1 MLNAMVK
8 HFLAALAALTLAVPI
23 AAQAQDVP
31 SYAEGQPSYA
41 SGEENVHGRIVRF
54 DGAYSL
60 QVRDEQGYVDNV
72 QLHQGTIINP
82 TGITLQP
89 GMVVSI
95 LGYNS
100 GSFLAANEVDTPYN
114 FYGGVPWYGGHPWNY
129 WGPTVGLTFFFG
141 NVGWWHG
148 SYFGGPYHYVGGVR
162 VYNTSIRINNIHG
175 GVYEGHNYV
184 APAGRGGYYPNRP
197 VQRQPL
203 YEQRQGQY
211 QQQQRQVQYQQQQH
225 VYQQQQQHIQQQRQ
239 VQQRQVQQRNT
250 QRRPDDKQDQHPH

>member
-1 MLNAMVK
+1 MLK
-8 HFLAALAALTLAVPI
+8 QLLAALAALTFAAPI
-23 AAQAQDVP
+23 AALAQDVP

-41 SGEENVHGRIVRF
+41 SGEENVHGRIVNF
-54 DGAYSL
+54 DGAYNL

-95 LGYNS
+95 LGFNS
-100 GSFLAANEVDTPYN
+100 GSYLAANEVDTPYT
-114 FYGGVPWYGGHPWNY
+114 FYGGQPWYGGHPWNY

-162 VYNTSIRINNIHG
+162 VYNTQIRINNVHG
-175 GVYEGHNYV
+175 GVYQGHNYV
-184 APAGRGGYYPNRP
+184 APASRGGYYPNRP

-203 YEQRQGQY
+203 YQQRQGQY
-211 QQQQRQVQYQQQQH
+211 QQQQPQYRQQQQQYRQQQEHIQQQQH
-225 VYQQQQQHIQQQRQ
+225 VQPQRQ
-239 VQQRQVQQRNT
+239 VQKNT
-250 QRRPDDKQDQHPH
+250 QPHHPDDQHPH